1 MTLARSPLLLAVAAF
16 AVLAA
21 GARATAPPIGPLPA
35 GPTSTV
41 ATQHGE
47 LVAIALP
54 HRPQGRVWRIAT
66 PANAKILTEVTEAD
80 VGASV
85 VTIFRALRPGS
96 TTLRFALTRGERAH
110 VYESRTFVIRV
121 S

>member
-1 MTLARSPLLLAVAAF
+1 MTLARSTLLLAIAAF

-85 VTIFRALRPGS
+85 VTIFRALRPGT

-110 VYESRTFVIRV
+110 AYESRSFVIRV